1 MLLRISFAV
10 ENKSYKLCYLLTMP
24 NQKKLR
30 VFYITYLPSR
40 YSAVTKQRN
49 ILLW

>member
-10 ENKSYKLCYLLTMP
+10 ENKTYKVCYLLSMP
-24 NQKKLR
+24 NQKKFM
-30 VFYITYLPSR
+30 VFSIIQLPSR

-49 ILLW
+49 IWLW